1 MNGFLVI
8 LNSQFSILNFFDK
21 AAGVAKVM
29 ITHAAVDRLAA
40 DHGPQVGARHEVRR
54 RNISRVLPEGRYGVS
69 TKLQAMVL
77 N

>member
-1 MNGFLVI
+1 
-8 LNSQFSILNFFDK
+8 
-21 AAGVAKVM
+21 M

>member
-29 ITHAAVDRLAA
+29 ITHGAAYLLAA
-40 DHGPQVGARHEVRR
+40 DYGPQVGARHEVRR
-54 RNISRVLPEGRYGVS
+54 RNISRVLPVGRYDVS
-69 TKLQAMVL
+69 ARLQAMVL